1 MHILTKIME
10 DLVVEI
16 IQFFFRNIYHEIENY
31 TENFILPIIELFFV
45 SFILIGVSVF
55 LYI

>member
-16 IQFFFRNIYHEIENY
+16 IQFFRNIYHEIENY
-31 TENFILPIIELFFV
+31 TENFILPIIEFV
-45 SFILIGVSVF
+45 SLF
-55 LYI
+55 